1 MGTTTRSRA
10 AAGVLVAVTSIGLA
24 TLIVFPLRDVAP
36 VVSLG
41 VVYLLAVLLVAS
53 VWGLWLGFATAL
65 ASALAF
71 NFFHI
76 PHTGRLTVNE
86 GENWVA
92 LAVFLVAAAVSS
104 SLAERARTRADEA
117 EDHRREADLA
127 LELARLLLRGDDLK
141 GSLPAASQQLAA
153 ALGVTCEI
161 VLRRVEPDGEHLV
174 FALREGKRQLGTLL
188 LPKAADPLVRERV
201 ERRIVPSLEALL
213 AAALERDELL
223 TDVVETRALRHSDV
237 VKTALLRAVSH
248 DLRSPLTAILTAVEP
263 LAGEQV
269 EDADR
274 RELARDVRDEAH
286 RLSRLID
293 QLLDLSKLEADAAD
307 PRPEWV
313 SVEEV
318 VRAAMHDLGAA
329 DDAFRVSLDKDTPLV
344 RADAAQLERAFAN
357 VLENSL
363 RYANG
368 HPVLV
373 RGGGTHNRVMVRIV
387 DRGPGMLPAQ
397 AERIFE
403 PFYRSG
409 AEGTG
414 HRGSGLGLAIARG
427 FLEANGGRIW
437 AESQAGHET
446 TFVIE
451 LPLAAPARRPAQV
464 AG

>member
-1 MGTTTRSRA
+1 MRRSTTRSRA
-10 AAGVLVAVTSIGLA
+10 TVGAAVAILAIAAA

-41 VVYLLAVLLVAS
+41 VVYLLPVLLVAG
-53 VWGLWLGFATAL
+53 VWGRWLGLGTAL

-76 PHTGRLTVNE
+76 PNTGQLTVDE

-92 LAVFLVAAAVSS
+92 LAVFLVAAVASS
-104 SLAERARTRADEA
+104 SLAERARISAEEA
-117 EDHRREADLA
+117 EDNRREADLA

-141 GSLPAASQQLAA
+141 GSLPAASDKLAE
-153 ALGVTCEI
+153 ALGVGARIT
-161 VLRRVEPDGEHLV
+161 VTAGEADETHLA
-174 FALREGKRQLGTLL
+174 FPLREGTRQLGTLL
-188 LPKAADPLVRERV
+188 LAREADDAVRERV
-201 ERRIVPSLEALL
+201 QRRIVPSLEALL

-269 EDADR
+269 QDADR

-293 QLLDLSKLEADAAD
+293 QLLDLSRLEAKAAD
-307 PRPEWV
+307 PRPQWV
-313 SVEEV
+313 SVEEI
-318 VRAAMHDLGAA
+318 VRTAIEDLGAA
-329 DDAFRVSLDKDTPLV
+329 DEAFRVSLDKETPLV
-344 RADAAQLERAFAN
+344 RADATQLERAFAN
-357 VLENSL
+357 VFENSL

-373 RGGGTHNRVMVRIV
+373 RGGATHNRVMVRIV

-397 AERIFE
+397 AQRIFE

-409 AEGTG
+409 SEGAV

-437 AESQAGHET
+437 AESQPGHET

-451 LPLAAPARRPAQV
+451 LPL
-464 AG
+464 

>member
-1 MGTTTRSRA
+1 MGPRF
-10 AAGVLVAVTSIGLA
+10 AGGLLVAAVSIA
-24 TLIVFPLRDVAP
+24 AVTLILFPLRDVAP

-53 VWGLWLGFATAL
+53 VWGLWLGLATAF
-65 ASALAF
+65 ASAIAF

-76 PHTGRLTVNE
+76 PHTGRFTINE

-92 LAVFLVAAAVSS
+92 LAVFLVAALVTST
-104 SLAERARTRADEA
+104 LAERARTRADEA
-117 EDHRREADLA
+117 EEHRREADLA
-127 LELARLLLRGDDLK
+127 LELARLLLRGDDLQT
-141 GSLPAASQQLAA
+141 SLPAAAGRLSA
-153 ALGVTCEI
+153 ALGVPAAEI
-161 VLRRVEPDGEHLV
+161 TLEQFDGDGRRLSFPLREGSRRLGTLVLSAEADELVLRRV
-174 FALREGKRQLGTLL
+174 RE
-188 LPKAADPLVRERV
+188 
-201 ERRIVPSLEALL
+201 RIVPSLEALL

-223 TDVVETRALRHSDV
+223 GDVVETRALRHSDI

-263 LAGEQV
+263 LAGRQV
-269 EDADR
+269 QDSER
-274 RELARDVRDEAH
+274 RELAADVRNEAH

-293 QLLDLSKLEADAAD
+293 QLLDLSRLEAKAAE
-307 PRPEWV
+307 PRLDWV

-318 VRAAMHDLGAA
+318 VQSAIEDLGAPEG
-329 DDAFRVSLDKDTPLV
+329 AFRVTLHSGTPLI
-344 RADAAQLERAFAN
+344 RADAAQLERALAN

-363 RYANG
+363 RHSGG

-373 RGGGTHNRVMVRIV
+373 RGGGTHNRVMLRIV
-387 DRGPGMLPAQ
+387 DRGPGLLPPQ
-397 AERIFE
+397 ADRIFE

-409 AEGTG
+409 TEESG
-414 HRGSGLGLAIARG
+414 HRGSGLGLSIARG

-437 AESQAGHET
+437 VESLPGQAT

-451 LPLAAPARRPAQV
+451 LPLGTPAAQV

>member
-1 MGTTTRSRA
+1 MTPSNDRSRA
-10 AAGVLVAVTSIGLA
+10 AAGALAILAVGTA
-24 TLIVFPLRDVAP
+24 TLVVFALRGVAP

-41 VVYLLAVLLVAS
+41 VVYLLAVLLVA
-53 VWGLWLGFATAL
+53 GLGGRRLGLATAL

-76 PHTGRLTVNE
+76 PDTGRFTVDE

-92 LAVFLVAAAVSS
+92 LAVFLAAAVAGS
-104 SLAERARTRADEA
+104 SLAERARARTEEA
-117 EDHRREADLA
+117 EEHRREADLA
-127 LELARLLLRGDDLK
+127 LELARLLLRGDDLR
-141 GSLPAASQQLAA
+141 GSLPAASEQLSA
-153 ALGVTCEI
+153 ALGVGAEI
-161 VLRRVEPDGEHLV
+161 TLQPAEPDDRLA
-174 FALREGKRQLGTLL
+174 FPLREGTRQLGTLL
-188 LPKAADPLVRERV
+188 LAGEADAAVRERV
-201 ERRIVPSLEALL
+201 QRRIVPSLEALL

-223 TDVVETRALRHSDV
+223 ADVVETRALRHSDV

-263 LAGEQV
+263 LAGRHV
-269 EDADR
+269 DDDDR
-274 RELARDVRDEAH
+274 RALARDVRDEAH
-286 RLSRLID
+286 RLSRRID
-293 QLLDLSKLEADAAD
+293 QLLDLSRLEAKAAD

-313 SVEEV
+313 SVEEIV
-318 VRAAMHDLGAA
+318 QAAIQDLGAA
-329 DDAFRVSLDKDTPLV
+329 GDAFRVSLDSETPLV

-373 RGGGTHNRVMVRIV
+373 RGGATHNRVMVRIV

-397 AERIFE
+397 AERVFE
-403 PFYRSG
+403 PFHRLA
-409 AEGTG
+409 AEGTS

-437 AESQAGHET
+437 AESQPGKET

-451 LPLAAPARRPAQV
+451 LPLAEAPR
-464 AG
+464 